1 VASSTER
8 TFGSFAVAASAG
20 HAVFAFTLIALG
32 ILGLSRG
39 DFAPVW
45 QEIPDGV
52 PARESLAYLCSVFY
66 LACGVGLLWQ
76 RTVALAA
83 RVLFG
88 WLLLW
93 MLLFKVPDIVRAPTV
108 EGPYQSCAQN
118 AVLVAAAWV
127 LYGWFAADSD
137 RRRLSFLVGESG
149 LRTARL
155 LYGLAMVAFGLS
167 HFAYLQLTAP
177 LVPRWLPSPVFWAY
191 FTGATYL
198 AAAAAIFSGR
208 CARLAVALSAL
219 QMGLFTLVV
228 WPPILAAGANE
239 FRWSEFVMSWAL
251 TAAAWVVADSYRGTP
266 WRSLTRGALKL
277 HADAAIERST

>member
-1 VASSTER
+1 MASSTDR
-8 TFGSFAVAASAG
+8 PYGSVAAAASTG
-20 HAVFAFTLIALG
+20 QVVFALTFIALG
-32 ILGLSRG
+32 ILGLSRA
-39 DFAPVW
+39 DFATVW

-52 PARESLAYLCSVFY
+52 PARVPLAYLCSLMY
-66 LACGVGLLWQ
+66 LACGWGLLRQ
-76 RTVALAA
+76 RTAALAA

-108 EGPYQSCAQN
+108 EGPYQSCGQN

-127 LYGWFAADSD
+127 LYAGFAADSD
-137 RRRLSFLVGESG
+137 RRRLGFVVGGSG
-149 LRTARL
+149 LRAARL

-167 HFAYLQLTAP
+167 HFVYLQLTAP
-177 LVPRWLPSPVFWAY
+177 LVPRWLLSGVFWAY

-198 AAAAAIFSGR
+198 ATAAAIFSGW

-251 TAAAWVVADSYRGTP
+251 TAAAWVVADSYRGTA
-266 WRSLTRGALKL
+266 WLVLTRGALKL
-277 HADAAIERST
+277 HADAAVKRSA